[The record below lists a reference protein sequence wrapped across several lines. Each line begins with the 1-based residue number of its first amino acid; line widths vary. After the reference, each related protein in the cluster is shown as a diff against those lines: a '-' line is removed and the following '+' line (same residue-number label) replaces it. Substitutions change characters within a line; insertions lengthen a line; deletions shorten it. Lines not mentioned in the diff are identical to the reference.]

1 MNNETTL
8 NDDND
13 VENVFEALAVDLLSG
28 ILGAHDNEKNADLKD
43 WLDSPFPVQSDALL
57 QHAQF
62 ICERFQAGDDS
73 HLLMHGI
80 DEQLEAMSYSNSDRQ
95 KPTRFG
101 AVRAVTTGRDVAKVN
116 ALLKVI
122 ITWYECEII
131 RLKVKYGEITP
142 PGKNKTHQ

>member
-8 NDDND
+8 YDDND
-13 VENVFEALAVDLLSG
+13 AENAFEAHAVDLLSG
-28 ILGAHDNEKNADLKD
+28 LLGAHDNAQNAELKD
-43 WLDSPFPVQSDALL
+43 WLDSPFPVQSDVLL
-57 QHAQF
+57 RHAQF

-101 AVRAVTTGRDVAKVN
+101 AVRAVTTGRDVAKIN

-131 RLKVKYGEITP
+131 RLKVKYGEMTP
-142 PGKNKTHQ
+142 PGKK

>member
-1 MNNETTL
+1 MNNETIL
-8 NDDND
+8 YDDND
-13 VENVFEALAVDLLSG
+13 AENAFKAHAVDLLRG
-28 ILGAHDNEKNADLKD
+28 LLEAHDNAQNADLKD
-43 WLDSPFPVQSDALL
+43 WLDSPFPVQPEVLL
-57 QHAQF
+57 RHAQF

-73 HLLMHGI
+73 YLLMHGI

-131 RLKVKYGEITP
+131 RLKVKYGEMTP
-142 PGKNKTHQ
+142 PGKK

>member
-1 MNNETTL
+1 MNNETTSH
-8 NDDND
+8 DDID
-13 VENVFEALAVDLLSG
+13 AKIAFEALAVDLLSG
-28 ILGAHDNEKNADLKD
+28 LLGAHDNEQNAELKD
-43 WLDSPFPVQSDALL
+43 WLDSPFPVQPEVLL
-57 QHAQF
+57 KHAEF
-62 ICERFQAGDDS
+62 ICERFQAGDNS

-95 KPTRFG
+95 KPNRFG

-131 RLKVKYGEITP
+131 RLKMKYGEMTP
-142 PGKNKTHQ
+142 SGKK

>member
-13 VENVFEALAVDLLSG
+13 EKNAFETLAVDLLSG
-28 ILGAHDNEKNADLKD
+28 LLGAHDNAQNAELKD
-43 WLDSPFPVQSDALL
+43 WLDSPFPVQPKVLL
-57 QHAQF
+57 KHAEF

-80 DEQLEAMSYSNSDRQ
+80 DEQLAAMTLSRKERFSPMNKGMVGYSA
-95 KPTRFG
+95 P
-101 AVRAVTTGRDVAKVN
+101 RDLAKVN

-131 RLKVKYGEITP
+131 QLKVKYGEITP
-142 PGKNKTHQ
+142 PGKNKPHQ

>member
-28 ILGAHDNEKNADLKD
+28 LLGAHDNEKNADLKD
-43 WLDSPFPVQSDALL
+43 WLDRPFPVQSDVLL

-73 HLLMHGI
+73 HLLMHA
-80 DEQLEAMSYSNSDRQ
+80 LMNNLRQ
-95 KPTRFG
+95 CLIQTATDKSQPDL
-101 AVRAVTTGRDVAKVN
+101 VRSER
-116 ALLKVI
+116 
-122 ITWYECEII
+122 
-131 RLKVKYGEITP
+131 
-142 PGKNKTHQ
+142 

>member
-8 NDDND
+8 YDDND
-13 VENVFEALAVDLLSG
+13 GENAFETLAVDLLSRL
-28 ILGAHDNEKNADLKD
+28 LGAHDNAQNAELKD
-43 WLDSPFPVQSDALL
+43 WLDSPFPVQSDVLL
-57 QHAQF
+57 QHAHF

-101 AVRAVTTGRDVAKVN
+101 ALRAVTTGRDVAKVN

-131 RLKVKYGEITP
+131 RLKVKYGEMTP
-142 PGKNKTHQ
+142 PGKK

>member
-8 NDDND
+8 YDDND
-13 VENVFEALAVDLLSG
+13 AKNAFEAHAVDLLRG
-28 ILGAHDNEKNADLKD
+28 LLGAHDNAQNADLKD
-43 WLDSPFPVQSDALL
+43 WLDSPFPVQPEVLL
-57 QHAQF
+57 RHAQF

-122 ITWYECEII
+122 ITWYECEIV
-131 RLKVKYGEITP
+131 RLKMKYGEITP
-142 PGKNKTHQ
+142 PGKK